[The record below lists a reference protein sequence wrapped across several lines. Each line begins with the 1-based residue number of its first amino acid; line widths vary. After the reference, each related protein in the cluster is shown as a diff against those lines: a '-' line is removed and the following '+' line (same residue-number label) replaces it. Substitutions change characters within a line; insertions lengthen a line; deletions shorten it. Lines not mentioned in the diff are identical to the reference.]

1 MTLSTEIF
9 YTGINPYTMKPV
21 YSARTDR
28 EKQAQRQFF
37 FWYDPARRNSLIAEL
52 RRIGRS
58 DLIPKLFHS

>member
-1 MTLSTEIF
+1 
-9 YTGINPYTMKPV
+9 MKPV

-28 EKQAQRQFF
+28 EKQAQQQFF

-58 DLIPKLFHS
+58 DLIPKLFHP